1 MRLLE
6 PDLYEEAAELLF
18 QRTCYG
24 GYEKLKEG
32 LAYHEQG
39 EKAEALLAACS
50 EMMEACRDIPLP
62 DKRFLTSLGGN
73 RHIIDMLWWSYY
85 CPSRKEKPSA
95 YMLSQFEADRGSRFI
110 RQALGIYEIADR
122 MEESELKKAFLQAEF
137 PMELKYQLIE
147 ICMDPEPFFTELCD
161 LVEQTAEVISP
172 LLKKY
177 RPLYSCAESFFASPD
192 AARQLLERLPVKI
205 EDESSLEIL
214 PMLTGLNLASMAAPE
229 LEEGRYVLELGLL
242 FLVMDIF
249 DGEQELKPE
258 ILSERLRCFTDETKL
273 KILEILKEG
282 DNYQAAM
289 AKLLKLTPATV
300 SHHLDYLM
308 NQGMISDEVRENR
321 VYYHLERQRVNF
333 LADELKRIFGADE
346 RNSDGK
352 DLTVLQNA
360 SDM

>member
-32 LAYHEQG
+32 LAFHEQG
-39 EKAEALLAACS
+39 EKADELLGACM

-62 DKRFLTSLGGN
+62 DKRFLISLGGN
-73 RHIIDMLWWSYY
+73 RHIIDTLWWSYY
-85 CPSRKEKPSA
+85 HPGRKERPSS
-95 YMLSQFEADRGSRFI
+95 YMLSQFEEDGGARFI

-122 MEESELKKAFLQAEF
+122 IEEDELKKAFLQAELSA
-137 PMELKYQLIE
+137 ELKYQLIE
-147 ICMDPEPFFTELCD
+147 ICMDPDPVFKELCG
-161 LVEQTAEVISP
+161 LIEQTAETISP
-172 LLKKY
+172 LLEKY
-177 RPLYSCAESFFASPD
+177 RPLYACAESFFESPD
-192 AARQLLERLPVKI
+192 AGKQLLERLPVKI
-205 EDESSLEIL
+205 KDVDSLEIL
-214 PMLTGLNLASMAAPE
+214 PMLTGLNLASMVAPV
-229 LEEGRYVLELGLL
+229 LDEGRYVLELGLL
-242 FLVMDIF
+242 FLVMDVF

-273 KILEILKEG
+273 KILEILREG

-308 NQGMISDEVRENR
+308 NQGMISDEMRENR

-333 LADELKRIFGADE
+333 LAEELKRIFGVRE
-346 RNSDGK
+346 GNSDG
-352 DLTVLQNA
+352 N
-360 SDM
+360 